1 MTLRELT
8 IQNLRNLNHLKLSF
22 HPHLNIISGPNG
34 IGKTTLLEAIYLLS
48 CAKSFRTHEISS
60 LVTHGLSTFT
70 LHGKRYDDYTMAIQ
84 KSLSA
89 PSVMKINDDICSS
102 SVEFARSMPT
112 QLFYQDIFQIIDSG
126 PATRRSVLDW
136 GLFHVKHHYY
146 QLWKNYRRVLKQ
158 RNSLLRQNAKS
169 SEFVPWDELLA
180 NLGHEMDLMRQ
191 EYVDNLACEFKST
204 LAAISDLDCTLDYFR
219 GWGRRNELV
228 DLKTVLSE
236 SLNSDRQY
244 KYTRYGA
251 HQADLLFL
259 TNEHKAKHALSR
271 GQQKIILFALKI
283 SQVKLLDKPCIYII
297 DDLFAE
303 FDGANSRRLLEYLI
317 DLKGQLF
324 ITCHDG
330 LPSDLDH
337 NNYDYSDIKLTGDT
351 LIKDFI

>member
-1 MTLRELT
+1 MTLHELT

-60 LVTHGLSTFT
+60 LVTHGLSSFT
-70 LHGKRYDDYTMAIQ
+70 LYGKRHDDFTMAIQ
-84 KSLSA
+84 KSISS
-89 PSVMKINDDICSS
+89 PSVMKINDTVCSS
-102 SVEFARSMPT
+102 SVEFARLMPT

-146 QLWKNYRRVLKQ
+146 HLWKNYRRALKQ
-158 RNSLLRQNAKS
+158 RNSLLRQNAKL
-169 SEFVPWDELLA
+169 SEFVPWDALLA
-180 NLGHEMDLMRQ
+180 DIGHEMHLMRQ
-191 EYVDNLACEFKST
+191 EYVNNLADEFKTT
-204 LAAISDLDCTLDYFR
+204 LASIADLDCSLDYFR
-219 GWGRRNELV
+219 GWGRRHELPN
-228 DLKTVLSE
+228 LKTVLSE
-236 SLNSDRQY
+236 SLDSDRQY

-251 HQADLLFL
+251 HQADLLFI
-259 TNEHKAKHALSR
+259 TKEHKVKHALSR

-283 SQVKLLDKPCIYII
+283 AQVKLLKKPCIYII

-303 FDGANSRRLLEYLI
+303 FDGLNSRRLLEYLI

-330 LPSDLDH
+330 LPRDLDH
-337 NNYDYSDIKLTGDT
+337 KNYEDNDIKLPSC
-351 LIKDFI
+351 II